1 MRPESGR
8 LHGRAKCTTFVFLK
22 KFAIILCKKYVIT
35 AVYFLAAL
43 ACKTSTGSIHIAQWQ
58 HTQTIPQ
65 RRRHFTAQRRW
76 ALMLS
81 HGSCSKPNAT
91 GASANCPR
99 YFLQTFN
106 EEGVTPFSVF
116 AVFIDVAVHHCGGRV
131 HNSQFPEYL
140 SS

>member
-8 LHGRAKCTTFVFLK
+8 LHGRAKCTTFFLK
-22 KFAIILCKKYVIT
+22 NTIILCKKYVIT
-35 AVYFLAAL
+35 AVYFLAAF

-81 HGSCSKPNAT
+81 RSE
-91 GASANCPR
+91 AS
-99 YFLQTFN
+99 
-106 EEGVTPFSVF
+106 S
-116 AVFIDVAVHHCGGRV
+116 
-131 HNSQFPEYL
+131 
-140 SS
+140 